1 MTIRK
6 IIGGSLV
13 VAGLVGL
20 LGCTPE
26 QDNGEEATQTSK
38 SATVE
43 ELAEN
48 EYRVFVGDPAPTFL
62 PITGIYSFP
71 EGQTGVSAEVSVN
84 ASDKGKNAGIAKLVL
99 YEDGR
104 EISSTEDKYLL
115 VPITHNKPGSHT
127 YEAEVIDN
135 GGNRVRS
142 QKISID
148 FSGEPIDTP
157 PKFSPISGLYVYSNG
172 SLDLNVSDI
181 GDNKGLKEVLLYED
195 GNVVRRFDPDGERFS
210 TSIELMSLNQ
220 SGKHTY
226 HAEAVDLGGN
236 RSTSKTLTVNYE
248 R

>member
-26 QDNGEEATQTSK
+26 QDSEKEVTRTSK
-38 SATVE
+38 GIIAE

-48 EYRVFVGDPAPTFL
+48 EYRIFVGDLAPTFRL
-62 PITGIYSFP
+62 ITGIYSFP
-71 EGQTGVSAEVSVN
+71 EGQTGTSAEVNVN
-84 ASDKGKNAGIAKLVL
+84 AYDKGKNAGIARLVL

-104 EISSTEDKYLL
+104 EISSTENEYLS
-115 VPITHNKPGSHT
+115 VPINHNKPGNHT
-127 YEAEVIDN
+127 YEAEAIDN

-142 QKISID
+142 QRISIE
-148 FSGEPIDTP
+148 FSGKPIDTP
-157 PKFSPISGLYVYSNG
+157 PRFLALSGLYFYSDG
-172 SLDLNVSDI
+172 SLNLNVRDI

-195 GNVVRRFDPDGERFS
+195 GEVIRRFNPDVEQFS
-210 TSIELMSLNQ
+210 TSLALTSLNQ
-220 SGKHTY
+220 SGKHIY
-226 HAEAVDLGGN
+226 RAEAVDFGGN
-236 RSTSKTLTVNYE
+236 RSTSKTITADYG

>member
-1 MTIRK
+1 MTVRR

-20 LGCTPE
+20 LSCTPE
-26 QDNGEEATQTSK
+26 QDNGKETTQTSK

-43 ELAEN
+43 ELAES
-48 EYRVFVGDPAPTFL
+48 EYRVFVGDPAPTFS
-62 PITGIYSFP
+62 PISGIYSFP
-71 EGQTGVSAEVSVN
+71 EGRTGVSAEVNVN
-84 ASDKGKNAGIAKLVL
+84 ARDKGKNAGIARLVL

-104 EISSTEDKYLL
+104 EVSSTEGDYLS
-115 VPITHNKPGSHT
+115 VPINHNQPGSHT
-127 YEAEVIDN
+127 YEAEAIDN

-157 PKFSPISGLYVYSNG
+157 PRFSSLSGLYASNDG
-172 SLDLNVSDI
+172 SLNLNVSDI

-195 GNVVRRFDPDGERFS
+195 RSVVRRFNPDKERFS
-210 TSIELMSLNQ
+210 TSLALTSLSQ

-226 HAEAVDLGGN
+226 HAEAIDFGGK
-236 RSTSKTLTVNYE
+236 RSTSKSLTVNYE